1 VHFPCIRICV
11 IWLACTSPSL
21 TFPMMVCR
29 CLAHNA
35 SWPTG
40 RRVRLAS
47 TPTAAGL
54 AYPGPDGVNFISQVI
69 VARKAVVAFH
79 FVDFMETI
87 ITVGKNNA
95 VIYVSVVKTS
105 LRTLKCT
112 SALWVISPVMT
123 VIRHPL
129 FFYPLYQK
137 HLLCTRISLL
147 ASVDHCLSLSI
158 YIYDNTPS
166 ASILERCAWEWK
178 QFVSHPTGTGVT
190 VTIYIYISQR
200 AGTDPCTTSGSAL
213 FRCSDARRFSHTHRT
228 GPSRFFCCCSIH
240 LELSIPAEI
249 RLCENILTIKRHL
262 KTHLFRLT

>member
-1 VHFPCIRICV
+1 M
-11 IWLACTSPSL
+11 ACTSPSL

-147 ASVDHCLSLSI
+147 ASVDHCLSLSLSI
-158 YIYDNTPS
+158 YIY
-166 ASILERCAWEWK
+166 
-178 QFVSHPTGTGVT
+178 
-190 VTIYIYISQR
+190 IYIYISASWYR
-200 AGTDPCTTSGSAL
+200 PVHHLGLCALPMLRCSSFFAYTPNWPVAL
-213 FRCSDARRFSHTHRT
+213 FLLLLHPPRT
-228 GPSRFFCCCSIH
+228 LYTC
-240 LELSIPAEI
+240 
-249 RLCENILTIKRHL
+249 
-262 KTHLFRLT
+262 

>member
-54 AYPGPDGVNFISQVI
+54 AYPGPDGVNFINQVI

-166 ASILERCAWEWK
+166 ASILEMCMGMETICIP
-178 QFVSHPTGTGVT
+178 SHWNGSDSDY
-190 VTIYIYISQR
+190 IYIYISASWYR
-200 AGTDPCTTSGSAL
+200 PVHHLGLCALPMLRCSSFFAYTPNWPVAL
-213 FRCSDARRFSHTHRT
+213 FLLLLHPPRT
-228 GPSRFFCCCSIH
+228 LYTC
-240 LELSIPAEI
+240 
-249 RLCENILTIKRHL
+249 
-262 KTHLFRLT
+262 